1 MTMNE
6 EDSGKQKMVI
16 DATFLKIKLDG
27 KLRSWKGF
35 AQVRSVVEKILIFL
49 LLLHLTISK
58 VKKKMTPS

>member
-27 KLRSWKGF
+27 KLRS
-35 AQVRSVVEKILIFL
+35 
-49 LLLHLTISK
+49 
-58 VKKKMTPS
+58 

>member
-6 EDSGKQKMVI
+6 EDSGKQKVI

-35 AQVRSVVEKILIFL
+35 AQVRSVVEKNINIS
-49 LLLHLTISK
+49 LTVASNYFK
-58 VKKKMTPS
+58 SKKKNDT